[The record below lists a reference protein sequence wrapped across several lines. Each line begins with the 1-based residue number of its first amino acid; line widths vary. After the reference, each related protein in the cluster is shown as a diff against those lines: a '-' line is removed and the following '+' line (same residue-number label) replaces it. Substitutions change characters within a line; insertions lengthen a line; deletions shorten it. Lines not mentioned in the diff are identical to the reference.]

1 MKRPKKCI
9 ICGKEHNNPFP
20 YCSNECW
27 LEHGRRNT
35 LNAESCGRFCN
46 RG

>member
-1 MKRPKKCI
+1 MKRKKLCI

-27 LEHGRRNT
+27 LEHGRRNKEDDI
-35 LNAESCGRFCN
+35 NKKKD
-46 RG
+46 